1 MTLVMAYLFGQIMAG
16 PGITD
21 NAQRQATEDR
31 LLGILRVRRHDFFV
45 EDPTIGIDRLDVYP
59 SAGIPLATAM
69 NNMPRRTSMTPERI
83 EELRTLLR
91 NGSRNEK
98 LDAMEEA
105 VLGRDLAASL
115 VPDLAALMTSSEYVP
130 CTEREHEFSGHA
142 SLAWTAASVI
152 ESIGVA
158 PAVDVLRRLL
168 EDHQLI
174 VLPEACYDQGAYI
187 GDYSSETI
195 APAGQAA
202 KLVRLM
208 GLDGF
213 SLLDELAANALQDE
227 ELIADPARRTIVA
240 LVKLGTAIPPDDLR
254 RLWLLL
260 DHIQALPEVTTPT
273 THRGFALRDMAR
285 DSVRNLEKQGVAR

>member
-1 MTLVMAYLFGQIMAG
+1 
-16 PGITD
+16 
-21 NAQRQATEDR
+21 
-31 LLGILRVRRHDFFV
+31 
-45 EDPTIGIDRLDVYP
+45 
-59 SAGIPLATAM
+59 
-69 NNMPRRTSMTPERI
+69 MTPERI
-83 EELRTLLR
+83 EELRSLLR

-105 VLGRDLAASL
+105 VHGDGLAGSL

-130 CTEREHEFSGHA
+130 CTQREYEFSGHA

-158 PAVDVLRRLL
+158 PELDVLRRLL
-168 EDHQLI
+168 ADHRLI

-208 GLDGF
+208 GVGGF
-213 SLLDELAANALQDE
+213 VLLDELAANARLEE
-227 ELIADPARRTIVA
+227 ELIADPARRTIIALSQLSSAAPAESVA
-240 LVKLGTAIPPDDLR
+240 RLR
-254 RLWLLL
+254 REL
-260 DHIQALPEVTTPT
+260 DAIAALPEVATPA

-285 DSVRNLEKQGVAR
+285 DCLRKLSKLGVTR